1 MCDVPRACE
10 RGSVRTCR
18 YAWVVVLL
26 AVFDLDGTLVDSC
39 RDLADA
45 ANALVQ
51 ELGGQPLSVEAVA
64 TMVGEGAAV
73 LVRRVLSAAQ
83 LDPATP
89 DALPR
94 FLELYDERLVEHTAP
109 YDGIVT
115 MLERLGARIP
125 LAVLTNKPQRAT
137 DRLLDALGLSQY
149 FQRVIGGDTAHG
161 RKPNPAGL
169 LQICADLHAS
179 PTDTVLIGDSAIDLQ
194 TARNANSQVLLVSYG
209 FGFRFAAD
217 SLNGVP
223 VADSSS
229 AVIRYISSRDN
240 AGPAAI
246 Q

>member
-1 MCDVPRACE
+1 MEPRTTCDVPRPCE

-45 ANALVQ
+45 ANALVR
-51 ELGGQPLSVEAVA
+51 ELGGQPVADGAVA
-64 TMVGEGAAV
+64 SMVGEGAAV
-73 LVRRVLSAAQ
+73 LVRRVLSAAG
-83 LDPATP
+83 LDPALP

-109 YDGIVT
+109 YDGTAT
-115 MLERLGARIP
+115 MLETLGARMP

-137 DRLLDALGLSQY
+137 DRLLETLDLARH
-149 FQRVIGGDTAHG
+149 FQLVIGGDTAHG

-169 LQICADLHAS
+169 LSICADLHVTAA
-179 PTDTVLIGDSAIDLQ
+179 DAVLVGDSPIDLQ
-194 TARNANSQVLLVSYG
+194 TARNAASQVLLVSYG

-217 SLNGVP
+217 ELHQIQ
-223 VADSSS
+223 VAHSPNE
-229 AVIRYISSRDN
+229 VVRLI
-240 AGPAAI
+240 AARGMS
-246 Q
+246 